1 MANRKHMVIIGDIN
15 NRKKYLEEFPY
26 CQICGS
32 SYGVA
37 IHHHYKQNKR
47 YLNENYSIEL
57 PENYSTLCSL
67 RCHAII
73 HGNESQYDRELY
85 GQAFNGK
92 MNWHTFEYWH
102 EGKDCRGFA
111 DIVEEYLSERSE

>member
-67 RCHAII
+67 RCHSIV
-73 HGNESQYDRELY
+73 HTDENQYNRRIW
-85 GQAFNGK
+85 GQAHNGHICWK
-92 MNWHTFEYWH
+92 DFDYWKTS
-102 EGKDCRGFA
+102 KDGRGFA
-111 DIVEEYLSERSE
+111 DIVEEYLSERSK